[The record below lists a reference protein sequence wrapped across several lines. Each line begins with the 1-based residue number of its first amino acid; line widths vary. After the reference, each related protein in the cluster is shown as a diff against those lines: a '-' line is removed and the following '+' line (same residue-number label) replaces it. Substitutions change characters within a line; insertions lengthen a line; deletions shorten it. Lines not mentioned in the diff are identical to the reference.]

1 VVTSATTGDPIDG
14 VTATIQTAPGEDG
27 PWTTWNA
34 SDYGQTNP
42 QLTDPTGAFGWDT
55 PIGWYRVQFTKNRYV
70 TGYTQVVHVLPEWT
84 GLNVALQRKVVQL
97 GVTVQPEHP
106 VYGQAVTLG
115 VSTTPA
121 KPGATVTVSEDGTQL
136 GSGVLAADSTAE
148 ITLAGLH
155 AGTHVLDVSYPGDDE
170 VFPSSTPVTVTVA
183 RAPTS
188 VSVDRIS
195 SLRGL
200 LDFLFHRKLTAHLVR
215 ADDGTPIAG
224 APVTLSTRKG
234 DICTAT
240 TDASGSITCT
250 VPVRMMGEVLIGR
263 ADATFAGSADYQP
276 STTARPAP
284 HRRDV
289 RWR

>member
-1 VVTSATTGDPIDG
+1 
-14 VTATIQTAPGEDG
+14 
-27 PWTTWNA
+27 
-34 SDYGQTNP
+34 
-42 QLTDPTGAFGWDT
+42 
-55 PIGWYRVQFTKNRYV
+55 
-70 TGYTQVVHVLPEWT
+70 
-84 GLNVALQRKVVQL
+84 
-97 GVTVQPEHP
+97 
-106 VYGQAVTLG
+106 
-115 VSTTPA
+115 
-121 KPGATVTVSEDGTQL
+121 
-136 GSGVLAADSTAE
+136 
-148 ITLAGLH
+148 
-155 AGTHVLDVSYPGDDE
+155 
-170 VFPSSTPVTVTVA
+170 
-183 RAPTS
+183 
-188 VSVDRIS
+188 VSVGRIS

-224 APVTLSTRKG
+224 APVPLSTRKG